1 MAPHEKP
8 AAEGRPPVSLARK
21 AGDPGAV
28 RASSAAHA
36 LERQP
41 LSIVVT
47 TFNNA
52 ATLERCLAGA
62 AWADDLVVLDSGS
75 TDATLDIAARFGAR
89 LFSESFRDY
98 STQKQSAI
106 DKAAHD
112 WVLLLDADEAL
123 TGTAR
128 AAIETALRQPS
139 VAGFRLP
146 RREQMFWTFQH
157 TGSWTNT
164 HLRLFDRR
172 RGRMNTVPVHAAPE
186 VDGPV
191 RTLHAAVFL
200 HFGEPDIRTKVDKIN
215 AYSSGL
221 VADKLRRGQGFLG
234 VRMLFYPPVFFVRQ
248 YVFKRYFLNGWA
260 GFISAATGAFYV
272 FLKYAKVYEA
282 RRSGRGEKGEG
293 RGEKGAQ
300 RTERTEREG

>member
-1 MAPHEKP
+1 M
-8 AAEGRPPVSLARK
+8 
-21 AGDPGAV
+21 
-28 RASSAAHA
+28 A
-36 LERQP
+36 LEPVVATAIPGTEP
-41 LSIVVT
+41 LSAVVT

-52 ATLERCLAGA
+52 ATLERCLAGC

-75 TDATLDIAARFGAR
+75 TDATLEIAARYKAR
-89 LFSESFRDY
+89 IFHEAFAGY
-98 STQKQSAI
+98 AAQKQSAI
-106 DKAAHD
+106 DKAAHH

-123 TGTAR
+123 TESAR
-128 AAIETALRQPS
+128 DSIEQALIAPA
-139 VAGFRLP
+139 VAGYRLP

-157 TGSWTNT
+157 ALSWTNT

-172 RGRMNTVPVHAAPE
+172 RGRMNAVPVHAAPE

-191 RTLHAAVFL
+191 RTLHRAVLL
-200 HFGEPDIRTKVDKIN
+200 HFGEPDIATKVDKVN

-221 VADKLRRGQGFLG
+221 VADKLRRGQRFLG
-234 VRMLFYPPVFFVRQ
+234 VRMLFYPPVFFIRQ

-282 RRSGRGEKGEG
+282 GRSRGEG
-293 RGEKGAQ
+293 RAA
-300 RTERTEREG
+300 RAERRGTRD